1 MLKMS
6 NESKPTRKLIKIE
19 PSVDSDGTQISLY
32 TYEVTKNG
40 VTSIQTVK
48 TRRTP
53 KYKDCKYEPDK
64 HKTMVIDELVKY
76 FNSYNYTT
84 SNQLEEFRVL
94 TKDNIKLKQIID
106 HLQTTLNVH
115 LTQIQLKQ
123 IIATDLISK
132 LKVKISF

>member
-6 NESKPTRKLIKIE
+6 NEAKPTRKLIKIE

-40 VTSIQTVK
+40 VVTTQTVK

-53 KYKDCKYEPDK
+53 KYKDCKYEPTK
-64 HKTMVIDELVKY
+64 HKTMVVDELVKY
-76 FNSYNYTT
+76 FNSYKYSTQ
-84 SNQLEEFRVL
+84 NQLEEFHVL
-94 TKDNIKLKQIID
+94 TKDNNKLKQIID
-106 HLQTTLNVH
+106 HIQNTLNIH

-123 IIATDLISK
+123 IIATELTTK
-132 LKVKISF
+132 LKVKVTF

>member
-1 MLKMS
+1 MS
-6 NESKPTRKLIKIE
+6 NDSKPTRKLIRID
-19 PSVDSDGTQISLY
+19 PAVDSDGTQISLY

-40 VTSIQTVK
+40 VVTTQTVK

-53 KYKDCKYEPDK
+53 KYKDCKYESDK
-64 HKTMVIDELVKY
+64 HKTLVIDELVKY

-94 TKDNIKLKQIID
+94 TKDNTKLKQIID

-115 LTQIQLKQ
+115 LTQLQLKQ

>member
-1 MLKMS
+1 MS
-6 NESKPTRKLIKIE
+6 NDSKPTRKLIRID
-19 PSVDSDGTQISLY
+19 PAVDSDGTQISLY

-40 VTSIQTVK
+40 VVTTQTVK

-94 TKDNIKLKQIID
+94 TKDNTKLKQIID

>member
-1 MLKMS
+1 MLKMQ
-6 NESKPTRKLIKIE
+6 NDSKPTRKLIKIE
-19 PSVDSDGTQISLY
+19 PAVDSDGTQISLY

-40 VTSIQTVK
+40 VVTTQTVK

-64 HKTMVIDELVKY
+64 HKTMVVDELVKY

-84 SNQLEEFRVL
+84 SNQLEEFRIL
-94 TKDNIKLKQIID
+94 TKDNTKLKQIID

-115 LTQIQLKQ
+115 LTQLQLKQ

-132 LKVKISF
+132 LKVKIQF

>member
-53 KYKDCKYEPDK
+53 KYKDCKYDVEK
-64 HKTMVIDELVKY
+64 HKTSVVNELVKY
-76 FNSYNYTT
+76 FNSYKFQTA
-84 SNQLEEFRVL
+84 NQLEEFRVL
-94 TKDNIKLKQIID
+94 TKDNNKLKQIID
-106 HLQTTLNVH
+106 HIQTTLNIH

-123 IIATDLISK
+123 IIATELTAK
-132 LKVKISF
+132 LKVKIQF